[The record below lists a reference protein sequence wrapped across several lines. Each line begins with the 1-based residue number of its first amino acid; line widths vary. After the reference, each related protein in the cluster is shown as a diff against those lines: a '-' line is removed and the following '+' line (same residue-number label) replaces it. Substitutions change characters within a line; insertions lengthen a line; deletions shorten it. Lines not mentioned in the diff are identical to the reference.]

1 MLHPLFPLPARP
13 PRNGKAAPTF
23 WAVIPAGGS
32 GTRLWPLS
40 RSAHPKFLLPL
51 LGERSLLQ
59 QTADRTELLAP
70 AERTLIVCGPAHPG
84 PIAEQLPHFPESSL
98 VVEPTP
104 RGSGP
109 AIGLAAAII
118 ARRDPTAI
126 MGSFAADHEVRDQA
140 AFVRAAQVAVAAA
153 KEGWLVTIGLTPT
166 RPETGYG
173 YIEATQLRIV
183 ETVDGIAYRAARFVE
198 KPDLARA
205 TSYVESGR
213 FLWNASM
220 FVWSV
225 QTFLEELALLLPELH
240 AGVTRI
246 AAAWDTADRARVLA
260 EIWPTLPAT
269 TIDNGVMEQAA
280 RVAVVPAEMGWSDVG
295 DWHGLGELLDHDPY
309 GFSGRGDLVQAGSR
323 SSVVW
328 SETDRVIALV
338 GLENIVVVDT
348 PDALLIADRA
358 QAQEVRSVV
367 SMLKESMRADVI

>member
-1 MLHPLFPLPARP
+1 MSAR
-13 PRNGKAAPTF
+13 
-23 WAVIPAGGS
+23 S
-32 GTRLWPLS
+32 
-40 RSAHPKFLLPL
+40 
-51 LGERSLLQ
+51 
-59 QTADRTELLAP
+59 
-70 AERTLIVCGPAHPG
+70 
-84 PIAEQLPHFPESSL
+84 
-98 VVEPTP
+98 
-104 RGSGP
+104 
-109 AIGLAAAII
+109 
-118 ARRDPTAI
+118 
-126 MGSFAADHEVRDQA
+126 
-140 AFVRAAQVAVAAA
+140 QVAVAAA

-246 AAAWDTADRARVLA
+246 AAAWDTPDRARVLA
-260 EIWPTLPAT
+260 EVWPTLPAT

-295 DWHGLGELLDHDPY
+295 DWHGLGELLDHDSH
-309 GFSGRGDLVQAGSR
+309 GFCGRGDLVQAGSR
-323 SSVVW
+323 SQRRLVGDRPRDRAGRVGKHRRRRHPRRAADRRSGAGAGGPQCGVDAEGVDAGRRHLSGARSRPATLSAVPAVGSGCRAGPCSARPARVW
-328 SETDRVIALV
+328 SHRGGGE
-338 GLENIVVVDT
+338 
-348 PDALLIADRA
+348 PA
-358 QAQEVRSVV
+358 Q
-367 SMLKESMRADVI
+367 